1 MKETMVIT
9 SPLGNIRLI
18 AEDSYLL
25 SLQFTEEPEDLGT
38 MDVFLLEVKSQ
49 LDAYFQGDLKL
60 FNIPVALGGTDFQQ
74 KVWMEVNKIPYG
86 ETASYQHIAKRL
98 DSPKAVRAVGGA
110 NGVNPILVIIP
121 CHRIISQTGEL
132 NGYAGG
138 LWRKLKLLQLES
150 RDQPGKPYSLGF

>member
-1 MKETMVIT
+1 MKETMVVT
-9 SPLGNIRLI
+9 SPLGNIRLL
-18 AEDSYLL
+18 AEDGYLL
-25 SLQFTEEPEDLGT
+25 SLQFTEDPEDLGSK
-38 MDVFLLEVKSQ
+38 DIFLLEVKSQ
-49 LDAYFQGDLKL
+49 VDAYFQGDLKL
-60 FNIPVALGGTDFQQ
+60 FNIPVALGGTEFQQ

-86 ETASYQHIAKRL
+86 KTASYQQIAKRL
-98 DSPKAVRAVGGA
+98 DSPKSVRAVGGA